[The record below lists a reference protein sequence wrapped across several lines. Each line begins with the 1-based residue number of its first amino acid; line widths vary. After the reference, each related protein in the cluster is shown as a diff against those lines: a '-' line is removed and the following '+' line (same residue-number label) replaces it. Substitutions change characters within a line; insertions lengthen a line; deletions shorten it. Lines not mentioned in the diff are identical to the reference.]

1 MKEDWQIEEQLIVDN
16 LLRRHL
22 NDAQKVKAG
31 LKLEEIERKRAR
43 ERQLSKL
50 KQFRETV
57 PENFP
62 ERTVEKEEKGETR
75 DIVAQKVGFGSGKQ
89 YEKAKK
95 VFLEAPDYIKR
106 KWGFCFNAEKRKFS
120 QIGNES
126 IAWIS
131 NQRAKPRNQRRSYQM
146 DHRKP
151 ARQKKFN
158 SRNEKVFD
166 RQEV

>member
-1 MKEDWQIEEQLIVDN
+1 LKEDWQIEEQLIVDN

-31 LKLEEIERKRAR
+31 LKLEEIERRKAR

-57 PENFP
+57 VQNFAP
-62 ERTVEKEEKGETR
+62 REANEKGKTR
-75 DIVAQKVGFGSGKQ
+75 DIVAQKVGFGSGFQ

-131 NQRAKPRNQRRSYQM
+131 NQRAKPRNKRRSNQM

-158 SRNEKVFD
+158 SRNEKVSD